1 MQQNIDILKKKKILL
16 LGDFLLDSFLFGTC
30 NRLSPE
36 APVPIINYENE
47 EINLGGAGNVLVNLI
62 NLGVKVTPVSIL
74 GKDQTSR
81 EILKLLKNLK
91 VNTSNIII
99 DKNYEG
105 ILKKRLVIKNQHV
118 ARIDYEKI
126 DLEICKKYKKKIKKN
141 LEKIIFKSD
150 LIVLSDYGKG
160 FLIKEITQFVIR
172 LANKLKIDTI
182 VDPRKMSNDYSIYNY
197 CTYITPNLN
206 ELRNIFPFIKNTNKD
221 VNNASSKL
229 LKKFKF
235 KNVLVTRGEMGI
247 SLFNKKVIKNFKS
260 SAKEVFDVSGAGDTV
275 VAVLA
280 ACILM
285 KKNLIDSIKISNL
298 CAGYVI
304 SLRGT
309 KPINLIK
316 FKEFYK

>member
-1 MQQNIDILKKKKILL
+1 MKQNIDILKKKKILL

-36 APVPIINYENE
+36 APVPIINFENE
-47 EINLGGAGNVLVNLI
+47 EINLGGTGNVLVNLI
-62 NLGVKVTPVSIL
+62 NLGVNVTPVSIL
-74 GKDQTSR
+74 GKDKTSS
-81 EILKLLKNLK
+81 EILKLLKNFK
-91 VNTSNIII
+91 INTSNILI

-126 DLEICKKYKKKIKKN
+126 DLNISKKFIKKLKKN
-141 LEKIIFKSD
+141 LKKIIIESD
-150 LIVLSDYGKG
+150 LIILSDYGKG
-160 FLIKEITQFVIR
+160 FLNKEITQFVIK
-172 LANKLKIDTI
+172 LANKFKIESI
-182 VDPRKMSNDYSIYNY
+182 VDPRKMSNDYSIYNH

-221 VNNASSKL
+221 VNSASSKL
-229 LKKFKF
+229 LKKFNF

-247 SLFNKKVIKNFKS
+247 SLFNKKVVKNFKS
-260 SAKEVFDVSGAGDTV
+260 SAKQVFDVSGAGDTV

-285 KKNLIDSIKISNL
+285 KKNLIDSIRISNL

-309 KPINLIK
+309 KPISLIK
-316 FKEFYK
+316 FKEFCK

>member
-1 MQQNIDILKKKKILL
+1 
-16 LGDFLLDSFLFGTC
+16 
-30 NRLSPE
+30 
-36 APVPIINYENE
+36 
-47 EINLGGAGNVLVNLI
+47 
-62 NLGVKVTPVSIL
+62 
-74 GKDQTSR
+74 
-81 EILKLLKNLK
+81 
-91 VNTSNIII
+91 
-99 DKNYEG
+99 
-105 ILKKRLVIKNQHV
+105 
-118 ARIDYEKI
+118 
-126 DLEICKKYKKKIKKN
+126 
-141 LEKIIFKSD
+141 
-150 LIVLSDYGKG
+150 
-160 FLIKEITQFVIR
+160 
-172 LANKLKIDTI
+172 
-182 VDPRKMSNDYSIYNY
+182 MSNDYSIYNY

-316 FKEFYK
+316 FREFYK